1 MYPRRRRRRR
11 ASENHVFR
19 SARTRV
25 VAGCPIPSIK
35 YARQRRYRDDA
46 ASYFSERGSCVHAF
60 MDVCICDRHVVCGC
74 RAGLLGVPST
84 ALAASAAPIVSQL
97 RQCRARR
104 RRWIEGVERSTAPMV
119 LTMNTLV
126 SHRCLTRV
134 MTDDDRGVE
143 IAQLQLV
150 MQRIQSAMRDVP
162 PAQREYI
169 ANALLVLA
177 VSLQTDASTR
187 AARG

>member
-1 MYPRRRRRRR
+1 
-11 ASENHVFR
+11 
-19 SARTRV
+19 
-25 VAGCPIPSIK
+25 
-35 YARQRRYRDDA
+35 
-46 ASYFSERGSCVHAF
+46 
-60 MDVCICDRHVVCGC
+60 
-74 RAGLLGVPST
+74 
-84 ALAASAAPIVSQL
+84 
-97 RQCRARR
+97 
-104 RRWIEGVERSTAPMV
+104 
-119 LTMNTLV
+119 MNTLV
-126 SHRCLTRV
+126 SQRCLTRV